1 MDRANHE
8 IAEYISNQKKAL
20 ADTPAYE
27 DLEIKLP
34 ETKPFGTV
42 RIPQALMPSE
52 ERCLELFDTFFH
64 HVHPYV
70 PVLSKPYFYEHWRH
84 KPESISPLILE
95 AIFACA
101 GSVSPDDDAEGAQ
114 WLALAASKHSSSSS
128 GNARLISYA
137 EHEDCFMDT
146 PRLSTLQAMLLL
158 LKGREAAPKRG
169 YYFRSWMTVKKLV
182 TFALELKL
190 DKHYSEHQVPGGN
203 CTSDPT
209 ECLIKT
215 RLWQIIFACEMMI
228 GGPQGM
234 YQSQPRAVQC

>member
-1 MDRANHE
+1 M
-8 IAEYISNQKKAL
+8 
-20 ADTPAYE
+20 
-27 DLEIKLP
+27 
-34 ETKPFGTV
+34 F
-42 RIPQALMPSE
+42 
-52 ERCLELFDTFFH
+52 
-64 HVHPYV
+64 YV
-70 PVLSKPYFYEHWRH
+70 
-84 KPESISPLILE
+84 
-95 AIFACA
+95 
-101 GSVSPDDDAEGAQ
+101 
-114 WLALAASKHSSSSS
+114 
-128 GNARLISYA
+128 

-234 YQSQPRAVQC
+234 QE